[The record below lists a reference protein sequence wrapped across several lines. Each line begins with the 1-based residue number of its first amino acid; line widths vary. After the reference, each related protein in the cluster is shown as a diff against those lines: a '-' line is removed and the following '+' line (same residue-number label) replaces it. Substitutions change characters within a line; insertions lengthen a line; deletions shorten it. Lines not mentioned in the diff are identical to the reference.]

1 MLHNAEMISMS
12 EERIRD
18 RASRQSTNRKNHHG
32 AFVQYLSR
40 CVEEGGGWDLGGGEA
55 EAGVGRLHFS

>member
-1 MLHNAEMISMS
+1 MLHNAETISMS
-12 EERIRD
+12 EGRIGD
-18 RASRQSTNRKNHHG
+18 RASRQSPNRKNHHG

-40 CVEEGGGWDLGGGEA
+40 CVGVGWDLGGGEA

>member
-1 MLHNAEMISMS
+1 MLHNAETISMS
-12 EERIRD
+12 EGSIEE

-32 AFVQYLSR
+32 ASVQYLSR
-40 CVEEGGGWDLGGGEA
+40 FVEGGWDLGGGEA

>member
-1 MLHNAEMISMS
+1 MS